1 MVTVAVMVA
10 AYMWTHSESQLAWSE
25 GQRLPGTVQ
34 HLSYEPG
41 DLFVI
46 TTAPQTLS
54 WVILLTLLAHETD
67 YSLFSMRRV

>member
-54 WVILLTLLAHETD
+54 W
-67 YSLFSMRRV
+67 